1 MGFSGLTSGERKRL
15 QQGILT
21 PEQAT
26 LISARAEAKSGG
38 GGFWTSTWGQVIRGV
53 GIAALNFVP
62 GVGGIASQ
70 GLAAYDKARFTAL
83 AQKSKEEYQSALQA
97 DAARQRA
104 AAGTKPAPVLDTLP
118 GPWIPDYG
126 PIGSTPIYHP
136 APSGG
141 GYGIVGSGSGA
152 GFFEELQA
160 GFGEFE
166 SWQWYLLGGGVLL
179 LILMLMR
186 GGR

>member
-38 GGFWTSTWGQVIRGV
+38 GGFWTSTWGQVVRGV

-70 GLAAYDKARFTAL
+70 ALGAYDKARFTAISQKAKETYQAEL
-83 AQKSKEEYQSALQA
+83 VKNAQAQQ
-97 DAARQRA
+97 AAR
-104 AAGTKPAPVLDTLP
+104 AGQQPAPVLETLP
-118 GPWIPDYG
+118 EPWLPNWGSIG
-126 PIGSTPIYHP
+126 GGSTPIYQP

-141 GYGIVGSGSGA
+141 GYGA
-152 GFFEELQA
+152 GFFDELQA
-160 GFGEFE
+160 GFGEFQP
-166 SWQWYLLGGGVLL
+166 WQWYLLGAGALLLL
-179 LILMLMR
+179 LIFLR
-186 GGR
+186 GGK